1 MQAPG
6 PTCTKASAVPRK
18 KEMPR
23 RPVASAEDGH
33 GRLQLARAG
42 MWLWREAC
50 ERSKVGSPKD
60 RGVAGTDECL

>member
-6 PTCTKASAVPRK
+6 PTFTKASAVPWK

-33 GRLQLARAG
+33 SHLKLARAG
-42 MWLWREAC
+42 VWLWREAC
-50 ERSKVGSPKD
+50 ERSKVGSSKD

>member
-6 PTCTKASAVPRK
+6 PTFTKASAVPWK

-33 GRLQLARAG
+33 SHLKLVRAG
-42 MWLWREAC
+42 VWLRREAC
-50 ERSKVGSPKD
+50 ERSKVGSSKD

>member
-6 PTCTKASAVPRK
+6 PTFTKASAVPWK

-33 GRLQLARAG
+33 SHLKLVRAG
-42 MWLWREAC
+42 VWIWREAC
-50 ERSKVGSPKD
+50 ERSKVGSSKD